1 MPSAL
6 RQYHDQ
12 RVLTPTLK
20 EPIVDVSLYQ
30 KATAREL
37 SMKCTTL
44 MLTLIPPILN
54 LYEIAAR
61 GL

>member
-44 MLTLIPPILN
+44 RVQRANFSLARTLL
-54 LYEIAAR
+54 
-61 GL
+61 